1 MCACICTQNNF
12 LANNIQKLAEDTK
25 IREQQVSERKVP
37 YEAVMEMRRNFHL
50 PTTAE
55 GFDQVCMSRIESCET
70 YCTCVTMCVCVFVC
84 MFACVCAREYVCVC
98 VYVCKG
104 EILWLAL

>member
-70 YCTCVTMCVCVFVC
+70 LLHLCDNVC
-84 MFACVCAREYVCVC
+84 VCVC
-98 VYVCKG
+98 VYVCVCMC
-104 EILWLAL
+104 A